1 MTNYCN
7 PYPLYYFFFSIF
19 LGCTSFP
26 PDLPLNNFYCDILHL
41 YNIVIPII
49 GSVTSV
55 NLKKSGKA
63 SRNNDMKNNTRHGV
77 LISFAVVSGLLVFGS
92 SYFSWLNLFSSDLT
106 FIAGSSST
114 VFAVNLIPLF
124 WPTNNFFNKSYSTT
138 DNLKKMKI
146 TNSVC
151 STDLQA
157 TGEAAKVRS
166 TSDRTYP
173 SLTTTERQEA
183 QRAKFCKYVI
193 QDPMN
198 SDYPITTAECLN
210 PGRRQMTLLESIF
223 PIGPYSR
230 YFQLFHGTWNN
241 FEKQ

>member
-1 MTNYCN
+1 MSCPHVWPTIEPNWSK
-7 PYPLYYFFFSIF
+7 PPWRIIVIHILIIFLSSF
-19 LGCTSFP
+19 LGCSSFP

-114 VFAVNLIPLF
+114 VFAVNLIPLL

-146 TNSVC
+146 T
-151 STDLQA
+151 
-157 TGEAAKVRS
+157 RS
-166 TSDRTYP
+166 
-173 SLTTTERQEA
+173 
-183 QRAKFCKYVI
+183 
-193 QDPMN
+193 
-198 SDYPITTAECLN
+198 
-210 PGRRQMTLLESIF
+210 
-223 PIGPYSR
+223 
-230 YFQLFHGTWNN
+230 W
-241 FEKQ
+241 

>member
-1 MTNYCN
+1 M
-7 PYPLYYFFFSIF
+7 
-19 LGCTSFP
+19 
-26 PDLPLNNFYCDILHL
+26 
-41 YNIVIPII
+41 IPII

-114 VFAVNLIPLF
+114 VFAVNLIPLL

-151 STDLQA
+151 ETNLKR
-157 TGEAAKVRS
+157 E
-166 TSDRTYP
+166 
-173 SLTTTERQEA
+173 
-183 QRAKFCKYVI
+183 
-193 QDPMN
+193 
-198 SDYPITTAECLN
+198 
-210 PGRRQMTLLESIF
+210 
-223 PIGPYSR
+223 
-230 YFQLFHGTWNN
+230 
-241 FEKQ
+241 

>member
-1 MTNYCN
+1 M
-7 PYPLYYFFFSIF
+7 
-19 LGCTSFP
+19 
-26 PDLPLNNFYCDILHL
+26 
-41 YNIVIPII
+41 IPII

-114 VFAVNLIPLF
+114 VFAVNLIPLL

-173 SLTTTERQEA
+173 SLTTTERQKA

-193 QDPMN
+193 QD
-198 SDYPITTAECLN
+198 
-210 PGRRQMTLLESIF
+210 Q
-223 PIGPYSR
+223 
-230 YFQLFHGTWNN
+230 
-241 FEKQ
+241 